1 MVLVSSFEVASCY
14 LVTGTLTYQ
23 VVVFGWLLSLFLR
36 KQASQPAKLEEPDR
50 EVARTPT
57 GALRLH

>member
-1 MVLVSSFEVASCY
+1 M
-14 LVTGTLTYQ
+14 TGTLTYQ